1 MLISTYTTHLISAWH
16 IYIYIVGMCVSG
28 WLCKL
33 LWPWYST
40 SVSCKHCILFGCSV
54 GLCLLICLSVC
65 ASVCLC
71 ICLSICASVCLSVH
85 LFVCLYICLPGCA
98 SVYLRM
104 CMSDCACVCP
114 DVTKVLVYL
123 AQACHELVPPELVLP
138 CVRAIIDN
146 FITERNSSEVMAV
159 GWVECVVGILQHNLT
174 WVVVVVVGVAVDVI
188 VVFLLFS
195 AMEMELQIQWR
206 HPFV

>member
-1 MLISTYTTHLISAWH
+1 
-16 IYIYIVGMCVSG
+16 MCVSG

-40 SVSCKHCILFGCSV
+40 SVSCKHCILFDCSV

-65 ASVCLC
+65 ALSVCTSVCMCICLSVHLSVCLC
-71 ICLSICASVCLSVH
+71 ICLSVCT
-85 LFVCLYICLPGCA
+85 

-104 CMSDCACVCP
+104 CMSFCACVCP

-138 CVRAIIDN
+138 CVRAITDN

-159 GWVECVVGILQHNLT
+159 G
-174 WVVVVVVGVAVDVI
+174 
-188 VVFLLFS
+188 
-195 AMEMELQIQWR
+195 
-206 HPFV
+206 